1 MLTLDDLR
9 EIINTYL
16 KETDYQ
22 LISLQMDEEDNILVE
37 IDRLGVVDVDFC
49 AELNRYLCEQVE
61 KQYPQHNY
69 SFEVGSVSLTDNFK
83 SKLQYQK
90 HLGHSVEVMVEADKL
105 PLDVQPFFKEET
117 QNLKLRGQLVNVED
131 NFFSIEM
138 EVKVLLEGK
147 KRKQKQM
154 ITVSFNYDDVQYTK
168 YNLTF

>member
-1 MLTLDDLR
+1 MLTLDYLR
-9 EIINTYL
+9 EIINAYL
-16 KETDYQ
+16 KDTDYQ

-49 AELNRYLCEQVE
+49 AELNRHLCEQIE

-105 PLDVQPFFKEET
+105 PLDVQPFFREET